1 MPMLTALGEAD
12 WLPEPVDE
20 ELIPSPRSQAS
31 CRPGR
36 EIEVGPNH
44 RLAAAEQEVGRQ
56 ALSLVAK
63 LRHLSSPDGP
73 ACIARDRG
81 NGEELQASRDRKG
94 GGRPCRGAASL
105 T

>member
-44 RLAAAEQEVGRQ
+44 RLAAAEQEVRADKRCRPWQRYASYQVQGG
-56 ALSLVAK
+56 ST
-63 LRHLSSPDGP
+63 G
-73 ACIARDRG
+73 IARTAAMAK
-81 NGEELQASRDRKG
+81 N
-94 GGRPCRGAASL
+94 CRRLAIAKAAVAM
-105 T
+105 